1 VAKTLQDEFNSI
13 KQDRELLRNS
23 IFKMTSDD
31 SIHMP
36 INLKR
41 IISNAKKMFEIN
53 PRSKSDLA
61 PKDVVEKLKKTLG
74 DLCVIPG
81 LNAKSKGLLV
91 SANSDS
97 TLLMRIYIKSILN
110 SKNVIMNEKLNT
122 QSFDWI
128 LGEIKTKFE
137 QSLVNPGEMVGS
149 VAAQSLGEPATQ
161 MTLNT
166 FHFAGVSAKN
176 VTLGVPRMKE
186 IINVSKNIK
195 TPSLKIFLREKYRK
209 REQVVTKLGG
219 LIEYTTLQH
228 VVSSSQIFY
237 DPDPKKTIIKADE
250 DLVALY
256 NEVPVLDDNH

>member
-1 VAKTLQDEFNSI
+1 MFQDQKIVDDILSDPIVAKTLRDEFNSI
-13 KQDRELLRNS
+13 KEDRELLRNS

-61 PKDVVEKLKKTLG
+61 PKDVVEKLQKTLG

-97 TLLMRIYIKSILN
+97 TMLMRIYIKSILN
-110 SKNVIMNEKLNT
+110 CKNVIMNEKLNT
-122 QSFDWI
+122 QSLDWI

-137 QSLVNPGEMVGS
+137 QSLVHPGEMVGS
-149 VAAQSLGEPATQ
+149 VAAQSLGEPAT
-161 MTLNT
+161 
-166 FHFAGVSAKN
+166 
-176 VTLGVPRMKE
+176 
-186 IINVSKNIK
+186 
-195 TPSLKIFLREKYRK
+195 
-209 REQVVTKLGG
+209 
-219 LIEYTTLQH
+219 
-228 VVSSSQIFY
+228 
-237 DPDPKKTIIKADE
+237 
-250 DLVALY
+250 
-256 NEVPVLDDNH
+256 